1 MHGQCN
7 ARPTVTFPATRHHCP
22 LTGNKLYSLVTE
34 AHVCEQLAQGSHL
47 KVQWP
52 GAERMMGPDL
62 QNILRLS
69 YDNAKVTIN
78 LRRTSN
84 LQNILQ

>member
-1 MHGQCN
+1 MDSAMPDLQLPSQPHGIT
-7 ARPTVTFPATRHHCP
+7 AS
-22 LTGNKLYSLVTE
+22 GNKLYSLVTE